1 MLLTIIILESFLFW
15 ITFPEIRL
23 VLLHKMSNF
32 AANNQFGKHT
42 VLEKHKKRKD
52 GNDRAY
58 KMLRTGAY
66 R

>member
-1 MLLTIIILESFLFW
+1 MLLTIIIPESFLFW

-42 VLEKHKKRKD
+42 VLEKHKIRKD

>member
-42 VLEKHKKRKD
+42 VLEKHKKKE
-52 GNDRAY
+52 GW
-58 KMLRTGAY
+58 K
-66 R
+66 